1 MFYFCTVIMS
11 SNTNTN
17 ITIRTLL
24 EKEKL
29 NGMNFLDWSRNL
41 KIVLRQERKA
51 YVLET
56 PLPEEPNANAT
67 RAVKDAYT
75 KHKNDL
81 EDVTCL
87 MLATMNSE
95 LQKQFEDE
103 EAYQINIRLKEM
115 FQQQARTERFATY
128 KLLAACKMTPGS
140 SVSNHVLLMKG
151 YMDRLEKL
159 EAPVS
164 KEMQAD
170 MILNSL
176 PSAYDSFVMNYHM
189 HAMDKT
195 VMELH
200 GMLVTAEENLG
211 TSNILMVHKGKV
223 NKKAKQ
229 PKTKSKILKPKV
241 DFKGKAKV
249 NGKKALKPKDGICFH
264 CKQPNHWKRKLQDIL
279 GRIIKI
285 QIVWRARYLCY

>member
-29 NGMNFLDWSRNL
+29 NGTNFLDWSRNL

-67 RAVKDAYT
+67 RAVRDAYM

-95 LQKQFEDE
+95 LQK
-103 EAYQINIRLKEM
+103 
-115 FQQQARTERFATY
+115 
-128 KLLAACKMTPGS
+128 
-140 SVSNHVLLMKG
+140 
-151 YMDRLEKL
+151 
-159 EAPVS
+159 
-164 KEMQAD
+164 
-170 MILNSL
+170 
-176 PSAYDSFVMNYHM
+176 
-189 HAMDKT
+189 
-195 VMELH
+195 
-200 GMLVTAEENLG
+200 
-211 TSNILMVHKGKV
+211 
-223 NKKAKQ
+223 
-229 PKTKSKILKPKV
+229 
-241 DFKGKAKV
+241 
-249 NGKKALKPKDGICFH
+249 
-264 CKQPNHWKRKLQDIL
+264 
-279 GRIIKI
+279 
-285 QIVWRARYLCY
+285 